1 MSYLNT
7 SDSFK
12 RLEQFL
18 KDDLTPDEERRTLHM
33 IADDDEM
40 RELLRLEYRLMHS
53 FRNSTDAN
61 TFSVPGDFTDE
72 VMTCIERLED
82 HSAQESSW
90 FDQMRCRITS
100 LFTPREFTFRPAM
113 IMAVPAVA
121 VILFATLFH
130 VVPDPF
136 NTTAEGISE
145 AEFVA
150 DEEPE
155 KVWMRFVYI
164 DSEASHMA
172 VAGNFS
178 NWEPVEMDSR
188 QMGGQ
193 TVWTGLIPIERG
205 EHRYMFVRNGEE
217 WISDPLAEILRDDG
231 FGNKNAVIYL

>member
-7 SDSFK
+7 DDPFE

-18 KDDLTPDEERRTLHM
+18 EGDLTPEEERHTLHM
-33 IADDDEM
+33 IADDGEM
-40 RELLRLEYRLMHS
+40 RDLLRLEYRLTHS
-53 FRNSTDAN
+53 VRNSRDTN
-61 TFSVPGDFTDE
+61 SFSVPGDFTDE

-90 FDQMRCRITS
+90 FDLLSCKIKS

-113 IMAVPAVA
+113 IMAVPAVV
-121 VILFATLFH
+121 VILFATLFQ
-130 VVPDPF
+130 VMPDPF
-136 NTTAEGISE
+136 NTTAGVAE
-145 AEFVA
+145 AEYVA

-164 DSEASHMA
+164 DSEASQMA

-178 NWEPVEMDSR
+178 NWEPVQMDSR

-193 TVWTGLIPIERG
+193 TVWTGLIPVERG
-205 EHRYMFVRNGEE
+205 EHRYMFVRDGEE
-217 WISDPLAEILRDDG
+217 WISDPLAEIQRDDG